1 MTLVFTDDQEQ
12 FRESIQRFLADQMP
26 VTKVRQ
32 LMATE
37 HGIDPIVWQQ
47 ASEQLAL
54 TGMHIPEAFGGAGF
68 GAVELGI
75 GLEEMG
81 RTLFCGPYFSSAV
94 LSAYALM
101 LCGDEDQQE
110 QWLGDIASGGQR
122 ACLAITE
129 HTGLWQQD
137 DIATTAITQ
146 SSGDIL
152 LNGKKRFVID
162 GQSAD
167 LFVVAAQSGHGI
179 GLFVVDGRPNGMTA
193 GALATMDPT
202 RKMAHI
208 DFVDVPA
215 IALTQLP
222 NHWLETLL
230 NIACITLSAEMIGGA
245 QRLLDSAV
253 EYTQLRYQFGRSI
266 ASFQA
271 IKHRLADLLLEVEL
285 ARSAAYQAIETLAD
299 CANLQRL
306 TARQIRQLTEHASL
320 AKAAVSDTYLQAA
333 LETIQLHGGIGFTW
347 ENDTHLWFKR
357 AKSSEVLFGTPAEHR
372 ERMLTAVE
380 AGLNAQEDAA

>member
-179 GLFVVDGRPNGMTA
+179 GLFVVDGRPNGMTVE
-193 GALATMDPT
+193 ALDTMDPT
-202 RKMAHI
+202 RKMADI
-208 DFVDVPA
+208 ELNNVVA
-215 IALTQLP
+215 TRL
-222 NHWLETLL
+222 NHAPDLLLDTLL
-230 NIACITLSAEMIGGA
+230 NVACIALANEMIGGC

-253 EYTQLRYQFGRSI
+253 DYTQLRYQFGRSI

-271 IKHRLADLLLEVEL
+271 IKHRLADLLLDVEL
-285 ARSAAYQAIETLAD
+285 SRSAAYQAAQTLASCSD
-299 CANLQRL
+299 LRTIDQEKH
-306 TARQIRQLTEHASL
+306 RQLTEHASL
-320 AKAAVSDTYLQAA
+320 AKAAVCETYLQTA

-372 ERMLTAVE
+372 ERMMVAIETATTS
-380 AGLNAQEDAA
+380 QESAA